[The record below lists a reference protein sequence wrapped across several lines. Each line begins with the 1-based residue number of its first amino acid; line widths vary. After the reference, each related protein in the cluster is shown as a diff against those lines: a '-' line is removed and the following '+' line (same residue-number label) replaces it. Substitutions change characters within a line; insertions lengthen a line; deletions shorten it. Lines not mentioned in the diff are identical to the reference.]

1 MANRHF
7 FEAQMDGFLRPEARL
22 ADIQT
27 QDYR

>member
-1 MANRHF
+1 MANRRV
-7 FEAQMDGFLRPEARL
+7 FEAQMDRVLRPEARL